1 MLGTLLMSNP
11 QHIFMLNEE
20 KLQYFLDEKKHTLT
34 LLLSTSCPVLANSAE
49 QDQLASSEAN

>member
-1 MLGTLLMSNP
+1 MLGTLLMSYP

-34 LLLSTSCPVLANSAE
+34 LLLSTPCPVLANSAE